1 MTVSLLIMTLNEI
14 DGMKK
19 LMPKINPDWVDEII
33 LVDGGSTDGTIQEA
47 EKYGLKILHQQ
58 KKGHGAG
65 ILEGIESTSSDFI
78 VIWAPDG
85 NHEPE
90 EIPLLIEKS
99 KEGFDQVIISRFGNG
114 SINEDAN
121 LLENFGNRMFAF
133 LANAFFGG
141 NYTDSL
147 NESRINDLRKSI
159 AAIANYKNPV
169 GRVLEKWK
177 RPNKLSIK
185 KLAEV
190 AFSSQIEQKILNGL
204 MWPEIFVLIEN
215 QIKEYESK
223 GNKLFVLDAA
233 MIFEGNFE
241 HMLDATLLISSR
253 KTIRIKRA
261 LKRKNLH
268 LEQIQNRMSLQM
280 TEKDKKKRA
289 SYIIQNDGTLDN
301 FHSAL
306 QEYYQSLSI

>member
-19 LMPKINPDWVDEII
+19 LMPKVNSNWVDEII

-47 EKYGLKILHQQ
+47 EKYGLKILHQK

-147 NESRINDLRKSI
+147 NESRIISRKAFDELNFDAMKMNSTQQLTI
-159 AAIANYKNPV
+159 RGFKKQQKMAEIVGNEGKRIGGKKKMTPLKVGAN
-169 GRVLEKWK
+169 
-177 RPNKLSIK
+177 LSGDI
-185 KLAEV
+185 
-190 AFSSQIEQKILNGL
+190 
-204 MWPEIFVLIEN
+204 
-215 QIKEYESK
+215 IKE
-223 GNKLFVLDAA
+223 FV
-233 MIFEGNFE
+233 
-241 HMLDATLLISSR
+241 
-253 KTIRIKRA
+253 KW
-261 LKRKNLH
+261 
-268 LEQIQNRMSLQM
+268 
-280 TEKDKKKRA
+280 
-289 SYIIQNDGTLDN
+289 
-301 FHSAL
+301 
-306 QEYYQSLSI
+306 

>member
-65 ILEGIESTSSDFI
+65 ILEGIESTSSDFV

-114 SINEDAN
+114 SINDDAN
-121 LLENFGNRMFAF
+121 LAFAVMVSV
-133 LANAFFGG
+133 LALPRVVLPL
-141 NYTDSL
+141 TD
-147 NESRINDLRKSI
+147 
-159 AAIANYKNPV
+159 
-169 GRVLEKWK
+169 
-177 RPNKLSIK
+177 KLSVTVKSLPI
-185 KLAEV
+185 V
-190 AFSSQIEQKILNGL
+190 
-204 MWPEIFVLIEN
+204 
-215 QIKEYESK
+215 
-223 GNKLFVLDAA
+223 
-233 MIFEGNFE
+233 
-241 HMLDATLLISSR
+241 TSSR
-253 KTIRIKRA
+253 TQIRTRIYDTVD
-261 LKRKNLH
+261 
-268 LEQIQNRMSLQM
+268 EI
-280 TEKDKKKRA
+280 
-289 SYIIQNDGTLDN
+289 
-301 FHSAL
+301 
-306 QEYYQSLSI
+306 SIECAAKVTVSVPIVN